1 MTRTQIAS
9 LGGKALF
16 QKYGSNHMRQI
27 GKSGQAKFKKLY
39 AWKPAGTSGWALVRR
54 SDGSVV
60 AFVGSRPEGR

>member
-27 GKSGQAKFKKLY
+27 GKSGQAKFRKLY
-39 AWKPAGTSGWALVRR
+39 QWKPAGTSGWALVRR
-54 SDGSVV
+54 DNNQVV
-60 AFVGSRPEGR
+60 AFVGSRPGGR